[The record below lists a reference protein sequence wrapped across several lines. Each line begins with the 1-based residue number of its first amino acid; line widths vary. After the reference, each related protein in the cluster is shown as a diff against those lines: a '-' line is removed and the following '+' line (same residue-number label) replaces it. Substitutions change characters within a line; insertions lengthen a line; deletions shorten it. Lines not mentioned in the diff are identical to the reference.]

1 MQKKVLSEQA
11 IYSGDVKMPKG
22 YEIDPFILSKSIF
35 ESTYMGIKAPFNK
48 GYVLVSKEYLKQFK
62 KKGET
67 R

>member
-22 YEIDPFILSKSIF
+22 YEIDHFILSKSIF
-35 ESTYMGIKAPFNK
+35 ESKYTQTKAPFNK
-48 GYVLVSKEYLKQFK
+48 TWDKLNKYIIEQL
-62 KKGET
+62 